1 MAFCTNCGQEL
12 ADGAKFC
19 ANCGKAVTGEST
31 TSQRKT
37 VYEGELHKCP
47 NCGELLEAF
56 TTKCPSC
63 GYELRGAKNSSSVRE
78 FAAKLEAIEAG
89 REQRKS
95 NPIKNLYFGQSL
107 TKTDEQKISL
117 IRSFAIPN
125 TKEDLYEFLILSVSN
140 IDVDSYEGRDELI
153 NPARKAVSDAWKAQF
168 EQAYQKAKLM
178 FADDPKFTEIEK
190 LHSNTNAS
198 INKAKWK
205 TWKLAG
211 IMWGILI
218 VVPVIIITLTLT
230 LTSSAEK
237 EEIQRLENIEIKI
250 EAALEDGDYKLA
262 LMNADS
268 LDFNG
273 ADSGLERDWEIK
285 RNYWI
290 DKVIEEASKNGVTLE
305 RPVDKAEESENSTNS
320 DNASNDLNNQ
330 ISSNADKNTNTT
342 TENIKPVLAEGV
354 VANSN
359 KYLQIKEVGYT
370 MVGDYLTCIVTI
382 TNPSSDTV
390 VKLPAFRVTAYDE
403 NGKILGSEERILS
416 VIYPKQDFVDQGT
429 LIEVSKKPHKI
440 DVTVLEPDD
449 YNITPASNMEHPVHK
464 QMVGKNISVNSD
476 KITGEVYNPNDYK
489 IDSAMVTV
497 VFRDANG
504 NIVSSEVEFVDQIP
518 SNGSIPFCISLA
530 SDAKTTDKVEVY
542 AYIW

>member
-1 MAFCTNCGQEL
+1 MSSFEKIKYFSLKKYSMEVSNMAFCSNCGQEL

-140 IDVDSYEGRDELI
+140 IDVDSYENDNQLRND
-153 NPARKAVSDAWKAQF
+153 ARKAVSDAWKAKF
-168 EQAYQKAKLM
+168 EQAYQKAKLI

-205 TWKLAG
+205 TWKLVG
-211 IMWGILI
+211 IIWGILI
-218 VVPVIIITLTLT
+218 VVLVIIFTLTFT

-237 EEIQRLENIEIKI
+237 KEIQRLENIEIKI

-305 RPVDKAEESENSTNS
+305 RPVDKAEESEN
-320 DNASNDLNNQ
+320 
-330 ISSNADKNTNTT
+330 NTNTT

-370 MVGDYLTCIVTI
+370 MVGDHLTCIVTI

-390 VKLPAFRVTAYDE
+390 VELPAFRVTAYDE

-504 NIVSSEVEFVDQIP
+504 NIVSSEVEFVNQIP
-518 SNGSIPFCISLA
+518 SNGSIPFGISLA

>member
-1 MAFCTNCGQEL
+1 MAFCSNCGQEL

-140 IDVDSYEGRDELI
+140 IDVDSYENDNQLRND
-153 NPARKAVSDAWKAQF
+153 ARKAVSDAWKAKF
-168 EQAYQKAKLM
+168 EQAYQKAKLI

-205 TWKLAG
+205 TWKLVG
-211 IMWGILI
+211 IIWGILI
-218 VVPVIIITLTLT
+218 VVLVIIFTLTFT

-237 EEIQRLENIEIKI
+237 KEIQRLENIEIKI

-273 ADSGLERDWEIK
+273 SDSGLERDWEIK

-305 RPVDKAEESENSTNS
+305 RPVDKAEESEN
-320 DNASNDLNNQ
+320 
-330 ISSNADKNTNTT
+330 NTNTT

-370 MVGDYLTCIVTI
+370 MVGDHLTCIVTI

-390 VKLPAFRVTAYDE
+390 VELPAFRVTAYDE

-504 NIVSSEVEFVDQIP
+504 NIVSSEVEFVNQIP
-518 SNGSIPFCISLA
+518 SNGSIPFGISLA

>member
-1 MAFCTNCGQEL
+1 M
-12 ADGAKFC
+12 
-19 ANCGKAVTGEST
+19 
-31 TSQRKT
+31 
-37 VYEGELHKCP
+37 
-47 NCGELLEAF
+47 
-56 TTKCPSC
+56 
-63 GYELRGAKNSSSVRE
+63 
-78 FAAKLEAIEAG
+78 
-89 REQRKS
+89 
-95 NPIKNLYFGQSL
+95 
-107 TKTDEQKISL
+107 
-117 IRSFAIPN
+117 
-125 TKEDLYEFLILSVSN
+125 
-140 IDVDSYEGRDELI
+140 
-153 NPARKAVSDAWKAQF
+153 
-168 EQAYQKAKLM
+168 
-178 FADDPKFTEIEK
+178 
-190 LHSNTNAS
+190 
-198 INKAKWK
+198 
-205 TWKLAG
+205 
-211 IMWGILI
+211 
-218 VVPVIIITLTLT
+218 IIFTLTFT

-237 EEIQRLENIEIKI
+237 KEIQRLENIEIKI

-305 RPVDKAEESENSTNS
+305 RPVDKAEESEN
-320 DNASNDLNNQ
+320 
-330 ISSNADKNTNTT
+330 NTNTT

-370 MVGDYLTCIVTI
+370 MVGDHLTCIVTI

-390 VKLPAFRVTAYDE
+390 VELPAFRVTAYDE

-504 NIVSSEVEFVDQIP
+504 NIVSSEVEFVNQIP
-518 SNGSIPFCISLA
+518 SNGSIPFGISLA